1 MICFPNA
8 KINLGLNITEKRS
21 DGFHNIETVFYP
33 IGWNDALEVIVQ
45 NPTSVLDSARTDNKL
60 HQEFNLHLSGLAIA
74 GNIEDNLLYKAYQI
88 IKQTKALPHVD
99 VYLHKT
105 LPMGAGLGGGSAD
118 AAFFINL
125 LNNQFQLNFT
135 EIELIDIARQLG
147 SDCAFFIKNTPVYA
161 TQKGDV
167 FTDIKLDLSDL
178 YIAIIYPNVHS
189 NTKEAYSLVK
199 AQQPSKSLLDVIQQ
213 PIATWKTDLVND
225 FEKSIFSLYPI
236 VEKTKHD
243 LYELGAVYAC
253 MSGSGSAVFGLF
265 EKEPDIKHLAQ
276 FPHWAGKMK

>member
-8 KINLGLNITEKRS
+8 KINLGLNVTEKRS

-33 IGWNDALEVIVQ
+33 IGWNEALEVIV
-45 NPTSVLDSARTDNKL
+45 NKDS
-60 HQEFNLHLSGLAIA
+60 QEEFNLHLSGIPIS
-74 GNIEDNLLYKAYQI
+74 GNIQDNLLYKAYCI
-88 IKQTKALPHVD
+88 IKQTKALPHIN

-125 LNNQFQLNFT
+125 LNEQFQLNLT
-135 EIELIDIARQLG
+135 ETERVDIAKQLG

-161 TQKGDV
+161 EQKGDV

-178 YIAIIYPNVHS
+178 YISIIYPNIHS

-199 AQQPSKSLLDVIQQ
+199 PQQPTKSLLEIIKQ
-213 PIATWKTDLVND
+213 PISTWKKDLVND
-225 FEKSIFSLYPI
+225 FEKSIFSLYPT

-243 LYELGAVYAC
+243 LYELGAQYAC

-265 EKEPDIKHLAQ
+265 EKEPDIKHLTQ
-276 FPHWAGKMK
+276 FPHWIGKMK

>member
-8 KINLGLNITEKRS
+8 KINLGLNITEKRT

-33 IGWNDALEVIVQ
+33 IGWNDALEVIE
-45 NPTSVLDSARTDNKL
+45 NKNSK
-60 HQEFNLHLSGLAIA
+60 QEFNLHLSGLAIS

-88 IKQTKALPHVD
+88 IKQTKTVPAID

-125 LNNQFQLNFT
+125 LNDQFQLNFT
-135 EIELIDIARQLG
+135 ETERIDIARQLG
-147 SDCAFFIKNTPVYA
+147 SDCAFFIKNSPVYA
-161 TQKGDV
+161 AQKGDV
-167 FTDIKLDLSDL
+167 FTDIKLDLSHL

-199 AQQPSKSLLDVIQQ
+199 PQQPNKSLLDVIKQ
-213 PIATWKTDLVND
+213 PITTWKTDLVND

-236 VEKTKHD
+236 VEQTKHD

-265 EKEPDIKHLAQ
+265 EKEPDIKHLTQ
-276 FPHWAGKMK
+276 FPHWIGKMK

>member
-8 KINLGLNITEKRS
+8 KINLGLNITEKGA

-33 IGWNDALEVIVQ
+33 IGWNDALEVIV
-45 NPTSVLDSARTDNKL
+45 LDSALTPRRDDKNSQ
-60 HQEFNLHLSGLAIA
+60 QEFNLHLSGLAIA
-74 GNIEDNLLYKAYQI
+74 GNIEDNLLYKAYHI
-88 IKQTKALPHVD
+88 IKQTKMLSHVD

-125 LNNQFQLNFT
+125 LNEQFQLNFT
-135 EIELIDIARQLG
+135 EAERIDIARQLG

-167 FTDIKLDLSDL
+167 FSDIKIDLSHL
-178 YIAIIYPNVHS
+178 YVAIIYPNVHS

-199 AQQPSKSLLDVIQQ
+199 PQQPAKSLLEIIKQ
-213 PIATWKTDLVND
+213 PISTWKTDLVND

-236 VEKTKHD
+236 VEKTKND

-265 EKEPDIKHLAQ
+265 EKEPGIKHLAQ
-276 FPHWAGKMK
+276 FPHWIGKMK